1 MKLTNR
7 RIRLVLAVFAFAF
20 LAMFARAA
28 WLQGVRA
35 GSYERLASGQHKAT
49 IVEPAGRGTIF
60 DRTGVQLAIGRQA
73 TTVFADPQLIR
84 DPKSTADVVARAL
97 RMDPDQVLA

>member
-28 WLQGVRA
+28 WPLTA
-35 GSYERLASGQHKAT
+35 TSLAESGQ
-49 IVEPAGRGTIF
+49 
-60 DRTGVQLAIGRQA
+60 
-73 TTVFADPQLIR
+73 
-84 DPKSTADVVARAL
+84 ARAL
-97 RMDPDQVLA
+97 TEHVNRS

>member
-35 GSYERLASGQHKAT
+35 GSYERLAFG
-49 IVEPAGRGTIF
+49 
-60 DRTGVQLAIGRQA
+60 
-73 TTVFADPQLIR
+73 
-84 DPKSTADVVARAL
+84 
-97 RMDPDQVLA
+97 

>member
-28 WLQGVRA
+28 WLQGVHA

-60 DRTGVQLAIGRQA
+60 DRTGIQLAIGHRRRRPSPA
-73 TTVFADPQLIR
+73 C
-84 DPKSTADVVARAL
+84 
-97 RMDPDQVLA
+97 